1 MVLGSV
7 VLLALA
13 TAVPGSP
20 SFVTVVSNTGER
32 RIPVRVDV
40 TEGPMIPAGL
50 FLSALG
56 GSASSD
62 GVWADVK
69 LGSAS
74 FRFLIGATVLLRGD
88 RIYPLAAP
96 ARTHHDSLFLPLQ
109 FASETLPLLHGDRFR
124 YDVARARLS
133 DRGVVRTVVS
143 PNAAKRAGKASV
155 RRVTIDPGHGGRD
168 PGNLGKYLPRGVNEK
183 HVNLQVGLLLRDELE
198 ARGIKVTMTRTRDT
212 LIDLGRRGSYCSD
225 DCDLFVSLH
234 VNSLPA
240 RTGYTNVRGFETYF
254 LAEARTEDAARVARM
269 ENEAVRFDPPDAT
282 LPDADG
288 IDFILKDLQ
297 LNEHLREAA
306 RAAELI
312 QEELDKVHSGPNR
325 GVKQAGLMVLNTARR
340 PALLV
345 EMGYATNREDARI
358 MYEPASQRR
367 LAKAMADAIERYVDE
382 YGRRTGD
389 TQATG
394 SRGSPD
400 DK

>member
-1 MVLGSV
+1 M
-7 VLLALA
+7 LLLPVALFA
-13 TAVPGSP
+13 LVASAPGTP
-20 SFVTVVSNTGER
+20 SFVTVASRGGEQ
-32 RIPVRVDV
+32 RIPVRVDAAG
-40 TEGPMIPAGL
+40 GPMIPAGL

-62 GVWADVK
+62 GIWADVK
-69 LGSAS
+69 LGSAT
-74 FRFLIGATVLLRGD
+74 FRFLIGASVLLRGD
-88 RIYPLAAP
+88 RMYPLAAP

-124 YDVARARLS
+124 YDMAAATLS
-133 DRGVVRTVVS
+133 DLGVVRTVVHTNS
-143 PNAAKRAGKASV
+143 ARKPSAPLV

-168 PGNLGKYLPRGVNEK
+168 PGNPGKYLPRGVNEA

-212 LIDLGRRGSYCSD
+212 LIDLGRRASYCSD

-240 RTGYTNVRGFETYF
+240 RAGYTNVRGFETYF

-288 IDFILKDLQ
+288 FDFILKDLQ

-312 QEELDKVHSGPNR
+312 QQELGKVHSGPNR

-345 EMGYATNREDARI
+345 EMGYATNREDARL
-358 MYEPASQRR
+358 MYEKASQRR
-367 LAKAMADAIERYVDE
+367 LAKAMADAIERYVNE

-389 TQATG
+389 SQAAATP
-394 SRGSPD
+394 GSPD
-400 DK
+400 GR